1 MKQMNLLKILFDS
14 LRNRNQNN
22 LESRKASEFVFDCA

>member
-22 LESRKASEFVFDCA
+22 LESRKPSEFVFGCA

>member
-22 LESRKASEFVFDCA
+22 LESRKDSEFVFDCA